1 MIIDDEYEAENEKS
15 HRYNINRPWPRHR
28 HKYTKYKICSSMM
41 MVVCIKQH
49 LRNIWRSIHEKVKQG
64 AQNQNAHLIETQLE
78 KLLFVLYYL
87 NGTLSFHF

>member
-1 MIIDDEYEAENEKS
+1 
-15 HRYNINRPWPRHR
+15 
-28 HKYTKYKICSSMM
+28 M

-64 AQNQNAHLIETQLE
+64 AQNQNARLIETQLE